1 MNFDSLSVS
10 YPDVAKALASN
21 FEAHELALARVVQNA
36 GTSHLE
42 VSPAGHLTPEQTTTF
57 NERLKVAVA
66 GVIEVSVVLPNPKL

>member
-1 MNFDSLSVS
+1 MNFDSLSAS

-21 FEAHELALARVVQNA
+21 FEAHELALARVVQSA

-42 VSPAGHLTPEQTTTF
+42 VSPAGHLTLEQAATF
-57 NERLKVAVA
+57 NDRLRVAVA